1 MYPHKVWLSLT
12 TILLSS
18 CFHLQV
24 FAQRKPPVGGRVA
37 VVVDERLSAL
47 RATPQLSGKLI
58 RRVGRGRFV
67 AVKGMKSNDGV
78 VFYRVSLS
86 SRTHGWMQ
94 REAIVSATQPG
105 DDKRLLS
112 LILSSS
118 DFDRIT
124 RARIFLELFPRSKVR
139 PQVLLLLGDSAEEAA
154 VKLTR
159 DAARRLIPPKESFA
173 PEFSYYLNYTGLDRY
188 NRQNIRFTFDS
199 TTKQFHYDGAAWLEL
214 IRRYPLSPEAAIA
227 KQRLVALL
235 RVSNSSQYRSQ

>member
-1 MYPHKVWLSLT
+1 MYPHRLWFSLT
-12 TILLSS
+12 IIFLISFSPL
-18 CFHLQV
+18 HV
-24 FAQRKPPVGGRVA
+24 FAQRKPPSGGRVA

-47 RATPQLSGKLI
+47 RAKPQLSGKLI

-67 AVKGMKSNDGV
+67 AIRGFTNSSDGV
-78 VFYRVSLS
+78 GFYRVSLS

-124 RARIFLELFPRSKVR
+124 RARIFLELFPRSKLR
-139 PQVLLLLGDSAEEAA
+139 PQVLLLLGDTAEEAA

-227 KQRLVALL
+227 RQRLVALL
-235 RVSNSSQYRSQ
+235 RVPNSSQ